1 MPFFTSGL
9 FQKVIKNVK
18 RNAETCRFFWSN
30 VFYQA
35 FLWYGTWW
43 AKLYRI
49 LDREILNMTI
59 WFEGSFCVA
68 GHLSKPLKC
77 LKMVKLWL
85 WSSAKDHTGRK
96 KVRGSRWWCLFRPS
110 WPRNW
115 FISKKWWH
123 PKIPIVNSGAKL
135 LKNLKNRFLSFFPTD
150 FLHLWTKTPTKHH
163 SN

>member
-1 MPFFTSGL
+1 MQLLRWDQFHWAHFFPHFFHFYFSIFSIFPFPPFIMLYTVITL
-9 FQKVIKNVK
+9 FFYLLSLAHSFISRSTAFELLKN
-18 RNAETCRFFWSN
+18 
-30 VFYQA
+30 
-35 FLWYGTWW
+35 
-43 AKLYRI
+43 
-49 LDREILNMTI
+49 
-59 WFEGSFCVA
+59 
-68 GHLSKPLKC
+68 SKI
-77 LKMVKLWL
+77 WL
-85 WSSAKDHTGRK
+85 WSSAKDHIGRK

-123 PKIPIVNSGAKL
+123 LKIPIVNSGSKL